1 MALSLPRKTLLL
13 PLLLFSLI
21 WPVLEHSLAG
31 PRTAPQ
37 AGGVQL
43 PAGWKTYRHAGV
55 PFEFSYPDG
64 LLFDAHLNPRQDF
77 VFALMKKPGTPWLVD
92 IGFEDRAEYSMDPYI
107 KMSLEEFAVARAKA
121 ACQADGP
128 GGKVSCPGVAR
139 KQTYRNQ
146 DGLEV
151 VELYL
156 NQVNEGYDPPKIEK
170 SVIGPIEMVLLPT
183 GKSGQVLTIRH
194 TDKDENGLVSDDLL
208 RRMADLVSVPRWSEL

>member
-1 MALSLPRKTLLL
+1 MAFSSPRKILL

-21 WPVLEHSLAG
+21 CPALNHSLAG
-31 PRTAPQ
+31 PRAAPQ
-37 AGGVQL
+37 AGGAQL
-43 PAGWKTYRHAGV
+43 PEGWKTYRHAGV

-64 LLFDAHLNPRQDF
+64 LLFDAHLNPRQGF

-92 IGFEDRAEYSMDPYI
+92 IGFEDRAEYSMDPYA
-107 KMSLEEFAVARAKA
+107 KMSMEEFAVARAQA

-128 GGKVSCPGVAR
+128 AGSVSCPSVAR

-156 NQVNEGYDPPKIEK
+156 NQVDEGYSPPKIEK
-170 SVIGPIEMVLLPT
+170 SVIGPIEIVLLPT
-183 GKSGQVLTIRH
+183 GKSGQVLTIRR
-194 TDKDENGLVSDDLL
+194 TDKDVNRLVSDDLL
-208 RRMADLVSVPRWSEL
+208 RRMADLVSVPRWPGL

>member
-1 MALSLPRKTLLL
+1 MVFSSPRKILL

-21 WPVLEHSLAG
+21 CPVLGHSLAG
-31 PRTAPQ
+31 PRPAPQ
-37 AGGVQL
+37 AGGAQL
-43 PAGWKTYRHAGV
+43 PEGWKTYRHAGV

-64 LLFDAHLNPRQDF
+64 FVLDAHVNPKLGF

-92 IGFEDRAEYSMDPYI
+92 IGFEDRAEYSMDPYS
-107 KMSLEEFAVARAKA
+107 KMSMEEFAVARAMA

-128 GGKVSCPGVAR
+128 GGSVSCPSVAR
-139 KQTYRNQ
+139 KQAYKNQ

-156 NQVNEGYDPPKIEK
+156 NQVNEGYSPPKIEK

-194 TDKDENGLVSDDLL
+194 TDEGVNRLVNDDLL
-208 RRMADLVSVPRWSEL
+208 RRMADLVSVPRWPGL